1 VKLKPPTPLRGRKAR
16 SLVAATVAIVGFAGL
31 AIAQTT
37 TVAHADPTEVLVA
50 VGSDTVQDVY
60 NQFALDLTGNALGS
74 YDAVNPVT
82 QTQGDNISYADGSG
96 HTNCSF
102 TRPNGS
108 GGGLSA
114 LRESLNPATT
124 IGPLTGAALD
134 QPGCVDIARSS
145 SSVTDDGHQSNT
157 GPIVF
162 VPFGVDAVAGASG
175 GSAAGAAYSYM
186 GQTITPQ
193 ATFITHAGDFTL
205 VDLVNLYK
213 NCIPVTE
220 DGVTYDPN
228 NTTSGAGGGT
238 VANPT
243 PIHLYIPQAS
253 SGTAKFWIKILSNG
267 GSALGGCVHNTI
279 EPVASL
285 PAVNA
290 GAAGL
295 IVEEHN
301 GTAMVAD
308 PNGFGPFSIA
318 QWIAQSNAISNGGT
332 LNTNDR
338 RHGAIV
344 QTLKGCTSVTFGS
357 PATGT
362 CSTTPTATGA
372 NTASHGGTLNTAFP
386 ITREVYSVVSFAR
399 VSSATDPLFSFL
411 NANSIQDTLCND
423 VGTITGFGFAV
434 APDCGNVTTANRSAD

>member
-1 VKLKPPTPLRGRKAR
+1 MKLKPSTLLRSRKAR
-16 SLVAATVAIVGFAGL
+16 SLVAATVAIVGFSGL
-31 AIAQTT
+31 ALAQTT
-37 TVAHADPTEVLVA
+37 TIAHADPTEVLVA

-60 NQFALDLTGNALGS
+60 NQFALDLSGNALGS
-74 YDAVNPVT
+74 FDAVNPVT
-82 QTQGDNISYADGSG
+82 QVPGEPISYADGSA
-96 HTNCSF
+96 HVNCSF

-108 GGGLSA
+108 GGGISA

-162 VPFGVDAVAGASG
+162 VPFGVDAVAGATG
-175 GSAAGAAYSYM
+175 GSSAGASYSYQ

-193 ATFITHAGDFTL
+193 ATFITHAGDFSL
-205 VDLVNLYK
+205 VDLVNLFK
-213 NCIPVTE
+213 NCSTVTE

-228 NTTSGAGGGT
+228 STASGAGSGGT
-238 VANPT
+238 T

-267 GSALGGCVHNTI
+267 GSALGSCVHNTI
-279 EPVASL
+279 DTAASL
-285 PAVNA
+285 PAVNS

-295 IVEEHN
+295 SVEEHN
-301 GTAMVAD
+301 GTPFVAD

-318 QWIAQSNAISNGGT
+318 QWISQSNGH
-332 LNTNDR
+332 NDR
-338 RHGAIV
+338 RHGAVV
-344 QTLKGCTSVTFGS
+344 QSLKGCTGVTFGT

-362 CSTTPTATGA
+362 CSSTPTLTGA
-372 NTASHGGTLNTAFP
+372 NTAGSGGTLNTSFP

-399 VSSATDPLFSFL
+399 VSNPSDPLYTFL
-411 NANSIQDTLCND
+411 NSASIQNTLCFD
-423 VGTITGFGFAV
+423 TGTITGFGFAV
-434 APDCGNVTTANRSAD
+434 APDCGNVVTANRSAD

>member
-1 VKLKPPTPLRGRKAR
+1 VKLKPPTLLRGRKAR
-16 SLVAATVAIVGFAGL
+16 SLVAATVAILGFSAL
-31 AIAQTT
+31 AVAQTT
-37 TVAHADPTEVLVA
+37 TVAHADPTETLVA
-50 VGSDTVQDVY
+50 VGSDTIQDVY
-60 NQFALDLTGNALGS
+60 NQFSLDLTGNALGS

-82 QTQGDNISYADGSG
+82 QTAGDNISYADGSG

-108 GGGLSA
+108 GAGLSA
-114 LRESLNPATT
+114 LRESINPGTS

-134 QPGCVDIARSS
+134 QPGCVDIGRSS

-162 VPFGVDAVAGASG
+162 VPFGVDAVAGAT
-175 GSAAGAAYSYM
+175 GSSTAGAAYSYL

-193 ATFITHAGDFTL
+193 ATFITHASDFSF
-205 VDLVNLYK
+205 VDLVNLFK
-213 NCIPVTE
+213 NCSQITE
-220 DGVTYDPN
+220 DGVVYDPTV
-228 NTTSGAGGGT
+228 TTSGAGGGT
-238 VANPT
+238 AANPT

-253 SGTAKFWIKILSNG
+253 SCTAKFWIKVLSNG
-267 GSALGGCVHNTI
+267 GGALGTCVHNTI
-279 EPVASL
+279 DPAASL

-318 QWIAQSNAISNGGT
+318 QWIAQSNSTSNGGT

-338 RHGAIV
+338 RHTAIV
-344 QTLKGCTSVTFGS
+344 QSLKGCTSVTFGS

-372 NTASHGGTLNTAFP
+372 NTATKGGTLNTSFP

-399 VSSATDPLFSFL
+399 VSSGTDPLDSFL
-411 NANSIQDTLCND
+411 NAGSIQDTLCND
-423 VGTITGFGFAV
+423 VGTITSFGFAV
-434 APDCGNVTTANRSAD
+434 APDCGNVTTANRSLD

>member
-1 VKLKPPTPLRGRKAR
+1 VKLKPPTLLRGRKVR
-16 SLVAATVAIVGFAGL
+16 SLVAATVAIAGFSAL

-50 VGSDTVQDVY
+50 TGSDTIQDVY
-60 NQFALDLTGNALGS
+60 NQFATDLSGNALGS
-74 YDAVNPVT
+74 FDAVNPVT
-82 QTQGDNISYADGSG
+82 QAGGDNISYGNGSA
-96 HTNCSF
+96 HINCSF

-108 GGGLSA
+108 GAGLSA
-114 LRESLNPATT
+114 LRESINPGTT
-124 IGPLTGAALD
+124 INPLTGAALP

-145 SSVTDDGHQSNT
+145 NSVTDDGHQSNT

-162 VPFGVDAVAGASG
+162 VPFGVDAVAGAVG
-175 GSAAGAAYSYM
+175 PATAGTAYSYL

-193 ATFITHAGDFTL
+193 ATFITHAGDFSF

-213 NCIPVTE
+213 NCSTITE

-228 NTTSGAGGGT
+228 NTGTGAGTGG
-238 VANPT
+238 VT

-253 SGTAKFWIKILSNG
+253 SGTAKFWTKILSNG
-267 GSALGGCVHNTI
+267 AGTLGSCVHNVI
-279 EPVASL
+279 DPAASL
-285 PAVNA
+285 PAINA

-301 GTAMVAD
+301 GTAAVAD
-308 PNGFGPFSIA
+308 PNGFTPFSIA
-318 QWIAQSNAISNGGT
+318 QWIAQSNSTSNGGT

-338 RHGAIV
+338 RHTALV
-344 QTLKGCTSVTFGS
+344 VSLKGCTSVTFGS

-362 CSTTPTATGA
+362 CSGTPTATGA
-372 NTASHGGTLNTAFP
+372 NTASKGGTLNTGFP

-399 VSSATDPLFSFL
+399 VSNATDPLFGFL
-411 NANSIQDTLCND
+411 NANSVQDTLCND
-423 VGTITGFGFAV
+423 VGAITSYGFAV
-434 APDCGNVTTANRSAD
+434 AGDCGNVTTANRSLD

>member
-1 VKLKPPTPLRGRKAR
+1 VKLKPPVLRSRKAR
-16 SLVAATVAIVGFAGL
+16 SLVAATVAIIGFSSL
-31 AIAQTT
+31 AVAQTM

-50 VGSDTVQDVY
+50 TGSDTVQDVY

-82 QTQGDNISYADGSG
+82 QTAGDNISYADGSG

-124 IGPLTGAALD
+124 INPLTGAALP
-134 QPGCVDIARSS
+134 QPNCVDIARSS

-162 VPFGVDAVAGASG
+162 VPFGVDAVAGTTG
-175 GSAAGAAYSYM
+175 GSAAGAPYAYQ
-186 GQTITPQ
+186 GTTITPQ
-193 ATFITHAGDFTL
+193 ATFITHAGDFSL
-205 VDLVNLYK
+205 VDLVNLFK
-213 NCIPVTE
+213 NCSTITE

-228 NTTSGAGGGT
+228 NTTSGAGTGG
-238 VANPT
+238 VT

-267 GSALGGCVHNTI
+267 GGALGSCVHNTI
-279 EPVASL
+279 DTAASL
-285 PAVNA
+285 PAVNS

-295 IVEEHN
+295 SVEEHN
-301 GTAMVAD
+301 GSPFVAD

-318 QWIAQSNAISNGGT
+318 QWISQSNGH
-332 LNTNDR
+332 NDR
-338 RHGAIV
+338 RHGAVV

-372 NTASHGGTLNTAFP
+372 NTAGSGGTLNTGFP

-399 VSSATDPLFSFL
+399 VSNTSDPLYSFL

-423 VGTITGFGFAV
+423 VGSITAFGFAV
-434 APDCGNVTTANRSAD
+434 AGDCGSVTTANRSLD

>member
-1 VKLKPPTPLRGRKAR
+1 MKLKPPTLLRGRKVR
-16 SLVAATVAIVGFAGL
+16 SLVAATVAIAGFSAL

-50 VGSDTVQDVY
+50 VGSDTIQDVY
-60 NQFALDLTGNALGS
+60 NQFSADLTGNALGS

-82 QTQGDNISYADGSG
+82 QAAGDNISYADGSG

-114 LRESLNPATT
+114 LRESINPGTS
-124 IGPLTGAALD
+124 INPLTGAALD

-145 SSVTDDGHQSNT
+145 SSVTDDGHQNNN

-162 VPFGVDAVAGASG
+162 VPFGVDAVAGATGPST
-175 GSAAGAAYSYM
+175 AGAAYSYQ

-205 VDLVNLYK
+205 VDLVNLFK
-213 NCIPVTE
+213 NCSTVTE

-228 NTTSGAGGGT
+228 NTTSGAGSGG
-238 VANPT
+238 VT

-267 GSALGGCVHNTI
+267 GSALGTCVHNTI
-279 EPVASL
+279 DTAASL
-285 PAVNA
+285 PAINN

-295 IVEEHN
+295 SVEEHN
-301 GTAMVAD
+301 GTPYVAD

-318 QWIAQSNAISNGGT
+318 QWIAQSNAVSNGGT
-332 LNTNDR
+332 VKTTDR
-338 RHGAIV
+338 RHGAV
-344 QTLKGCTSVTFGS
+344 VVTLKGCTGVTFGT
-357 PATGT
+357 PATGS
-362 CSTTPTATGA
+362 CSGTPTLTGA
-372 NTASHGGTLNTAFP
+372 NTVSGGGTLNTAFP
-386 ITREVYSVVSFAR
+386 ITREVYSVVSFTR
-399 VSSATDPLFSFL
+399 VSNPSDPLFGFL
-411 NANSIQDTLCND
+411 NSDSVQDTLCND
-423 VGTITGFGFAV
+423 VGTITSFGFAV
-434 APDCGNVTTANRSAD
+434 AGDCGNVTTANRSND